1 MMEFFSQG
9 KVLLTAEYAVLE
21 GVKALAL
28 PTIKGQSLTVKT
40 THSNTIVWRA
50 STHDNQLW
58 IDAVFDDE
66 FRCIHSGSTSP
77 KVLEKLLLILQG
89 LETLSPTFYKTGVEI
104 TTRLDFP
111 QDWGLGS
118 SSTLINNLAQWLK
131 INPYR
136 LLEKTFGGSGY
147 DLAAAQS
154 KGALFYTRKAFSPK
168 IERVDFNPSFKDN
181 LYFVYLNQKR
191 NSQEAI
197 KGYTERKSLNQSIQK
212 RLENIGEAL
221 LLCGTQK
228 EFNRLLEEH
237 EEITGSFL
245 GETPV
250 QTRLFPD
257 FNGQIKSLGAWGG
270 DFVLVSGDDKS
281 PHYFKAKGFDTVLS
295 FREFIL

>member
-1 MMEFFSQG
+1 MKKFFSQG

-28 PTIKGQSLTVKT
+28 PTIKGQSLIVKT
-40 THSNTIVWRA
+40 LESQSIVWKA
-50 STHDNQLW
+50 FTHDDQLW
-58 IDAVFDDE
+58 IDAAFD
-66 FRCIHSGSTSP
+66 FQFHCIYAGKTSP
-77 KVLEKLLLILQG
+77 KVIEKLVLILQAM
-89 LETLSPTFYKTGVEI
+89 ETLSPSFYKRGVEI

-131 INPYR
+131 INPYI

-154 KGALFYTRKAFSPK
+154 KGALFYTRNAFSPK
-168 IERVDFNPSFKDN
+168 IEKVTFDPPFKDN

-197 KGYTERKSLNQSIQK
+197 KGYAERKSLSQSNK
-212 RLENIGEAL
+212 NRLEKIGEEL
-221 LLCGTQK
+221 LSCKGQ
-228 EFNRLLEEH
+228 ENFNRLLKEH
-237 EEITGSFL
+237 EDITGAFL
-245 GETPV
+245 GEPPV
-250 QTRLFPD
+250 QARLFPD

-270 DFVLVSGDDKS
+270 DFVLVSGNHES
-281 PHYFKAKGFDTVLS
+281 PQYFMTKGFSTVIS
-295 FREFIL
+295 FHEFIL

>member
-1 MMEFFSQG
+1 MKEFFSQG

-40 THSNTIVWRA
+40 TEENLIVWKA
-50 STHDNQLW
+50 FTHENELW
-58 IDAVFDDE
+58 IDAVFD
-66 FRCIHSGSTSP
+66 FQFHCIHTGDTSP
-77 KVLEKLLLILQG
+77 KVIEKLVLILQAI
-89 LETLSPTFYKTGVEI
+89 ETLSPSFYKRGIEI

-118 SSTLINNLAQWLK
+118 SSTLINNLGQWLK
-131 INPYR
+131 INPYI

-154 KGALFYTRKAFSPK
+154 KGALFYTRNTFSPI
-168 IERVDFNPSFKDN
+168 IEKVDFNPAFKNN

-197 KGYTERKSLNQSIQK
+197 KGYTERKSLSNSVKK
-212 RLENIGEAL
+212 RLEKIGEEL
-221 LLCGTQK
+221 LQCEMQD
-228 EFNRLLEEH
+228 EFNRLLKEH
-237 EEITGSFL
+237 EDMTGDFL

-250 QTRLFPD
+250 QARLFPD

-270 DFVLVSGDDKS
+270 DFVLVSGDNDS
-281 PHYFKAKGFDTVLS
+281 TQYFKAKGFNTSLS
-295 FREFIL
+295 FHEFIL

>member
-1 MMEFFSQG
+1 MKEFFSQG

-40 THSNTIVWRA
+40 TRSNNRLFGKHLPMTINCGL
-50 STHDNQLW
+50 TPYLIFN
-58 IDAVFDDE
+58 
-66 FRCIHSGSTSP
+66 SGAFMPGDTSP
-77 KVLEKLLLILQG
+77 KVIEKLVLILQAM
-89 LETLSPTFYKTGVEI
+89 ETLSPSFYKTGVEI

-131 INPYR
+131 INPYL

-154 KGALFYTRKAFSPK
+154 KGALFYTRKAFSPT
-168 IERVDFNPSFKDN
+168 IEKVNFDPPFKDN

-197 KGYTERKSLNQSIQK
+197 KGYTERKSLSQSNKK
-212 RLENIGEAL
+212 RLEKIGEELLSCKAQENFNL
-221 LLCGTQK
+221 LLK
-228 EFNRLLEEH
+228 EH
-237 EEITGSFL
+237 EDITGAFL

-250 QTRLFPD
+250 QARLFPD
-257 FNGQIKSLGAWGG
+257 FNGQIKSLGCLGWR
-270 DFVLVSGDDKS
+270 FCPSFWKS
-281 PHYFKAKGFDTVLS
+281 
-295 FREFIL
+295 RESTIFYG